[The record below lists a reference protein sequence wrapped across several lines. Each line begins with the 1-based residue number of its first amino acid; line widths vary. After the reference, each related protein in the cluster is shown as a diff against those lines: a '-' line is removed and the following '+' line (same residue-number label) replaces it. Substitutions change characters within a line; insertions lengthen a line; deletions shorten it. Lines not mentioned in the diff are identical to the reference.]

1 MSFLVYPTIKESPFL
16 SMLGMGGGGTGT
28 VLGGSGGGLPKISTY
43 DELFSSKASQ
53 IDGELTHNGYG
64 FMLYTGYKVDD
75 SNFSTL
81 MDVSNI
87 DKIRFVLMG
96 GGGGGAD
103 VNITCASASGGIEGW
118 MDTSNIDQLQLK
130 VGGGG
135 QATCTTVG
143 GSGGDSSLHIPNGSG
158 GWTRVAY
165 SLCGRGVNGTNY
177 STTRRGTGFESAH
190 VTAIS
195 RTEGGLGGSSTS
207 KTNREPSVVLSP
219 TLSGAHAH
227 GACSG
232 KHGEDL
238 SNDVA
243 LGYGGG
249 GPGTHGYGR
258 SPGGPLLSYAG
269 GLGVNNAGTSAEGP
283 SVSYGTSYGKNSINC
298 SGYTDPMG
306 GGGGGAFGAPGMEIY
321 DVGEGATGLVKVWWA
336 SNTGDSSVLT
346 TVGNLYT

>member
-1 MSFLVYPTIKESPFL
+1 MFNQYKKEKPF
-16 SMLGMGGGGTGT
+16 SGFGGFGGGG
-28 VLGGSGGGLPKISTY
+28 LGLAGGASSAPQISTY
-43 DELFSSKASQ
+43 DELLSSKASQ

-87 DKIRFVLMG
+87 DTIRFVLMG

-103 VNITCASASGGIEGW
+103 VNITSGAAAGGIEGW
-118 MDTSNIDQLQLK
+118 MDTSSIDQLQLK

-135 QATCTTVG
+135 QASCTTVG
-143 GSGGDSSLHIPNGSG
+143 GDGGDSSLHIPNGSG
-158 GWTRVAY
+158 GWLRVAY

-177 STTRRGTGFESAH
+177 SSTRRGTGFESAY

-195 RTEGGLGGSSTS
+195 RTEGGLGGAGNGRS
-207 KTNREPSVVLSP
+207 NREPVVILSP

-232 KHGEDL
+232 NHGSDL
-238 SNDVA
+238 SGDTA

-249 GPGTHGYGR
+249 GPGTGGYGAN
-258 SPGGPLLSYAG
+258 PGGPLGYRG
-269 GLGVNNAGTSAEGP
+269 GTGSNSTGSSAQGP
-283 SVSYGTSYGKNSINC
+283 SVSYGTSYGVNSINC
-298 SGYTDPMG
+298 SGYNSPLG

-336 SNTGDSSVLT
+336 SNTGKASELT
-346 TVGNLYT
+346 TVGDLYN